1 MARKSTSI
9 LGLAALEKKLNRLP
23 SVALEEIKRSMEKVA
38 DDIVRLA
45 KSLVP
50 VDEGDLQHSIAWTWG
65 TVPKGALTLGKVARS
80 ALGKQL
86 TLTIYAGDETAFYA
100 RFVEFGTK
108 YAPAR
113 AARRDSRYKRTFIL
127 TKALAEHHATRAQP
141 FFFPAYRA
149 HRKSAQSAI
158 RRATRTAARKVASG
172 G

>member
-1 MARKSTSI
+1 MARKITTI

-23 SVALEEIKRSMEKVA
+23 SAAVEEIKRSMEKVA

-45 KSLVP
+45 QSLVP
-50 VDEGDLQHSIAWTWG
+50 VQEGHLRDSIDWTWG
-65 TVPKGALTLGKVARS
+65 ATPVGALTLGKVVKS

-86 TLTIYAGDETAFYA
+86 TLTIYAGNEAAFYA

-113 AARRDSRYKRTFIL
+113 ASRRDSRYKRTVIM

-149 HRKSAQSAI
+149 HRNAAKSAV
-158 RRATRTAARKVASG
+158 RKATRAAARKVASG